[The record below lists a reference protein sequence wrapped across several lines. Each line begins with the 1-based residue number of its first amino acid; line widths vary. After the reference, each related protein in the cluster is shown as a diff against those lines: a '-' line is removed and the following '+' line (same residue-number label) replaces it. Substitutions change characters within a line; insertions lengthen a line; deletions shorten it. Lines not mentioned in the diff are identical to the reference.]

1 MKIKRLSVKVQIA
14 LNLLFLIVMVP
25 LILVVYFT
33 LRDSVEEKSR
43 AELSNS
49 TKLVYEMT
57 SLYID
62 SAVKNRLRGIAEK
75 CKEMVAYNY
84 NLYQQG
90 ELSEEEAYRRS
101 RNLLLSPGYGKIGT
115 TGYLAG
121 VSSSGVLVIHP
132 KSEGVDASGL
142 DFMKRAIEMKNGY
155 IEYDWQNE
163 GEEVPREKAGY
174 MSFFE
179 PWDLIVWAS
188 SYKEEFQELLDIS
201 KLCSKLNKI
210 KFGETGYIFI
220 FDYYGDIVYHPKI
233 EDGKLLTRGATTVN
247 TSLKM
252 MADKAVSNEGAV
264 LQTNYTFDTVGETEE
279 RLAAAIYYPE
289 MDWIIVSSS
298 EAREV
303 FSIVDTI
310 KKILIISLVLAFAAM
325 NLVIFIVFRSLLRP
339 VRAMK
344 QVVDEIAK
352 GKVNTFIEVRTA
364 DEIGSIADEIN
375 TLIESLQ
382 KLLRSMKH
390 DVQVLNN
397 SIQDL
402 TTSSQ
407 EISTTSNEQ
416 AAAVK
421 EIVSTMED
429 SDSLAKSIEKK
440 IEEVTKIALE
450 TKSTV
455 DKGVG
460 TIDLSRAKMD
470 EIKQSNSETI
480 TGIRSLGEKINAIWE
495 IVNIIN
501 SIADQTKI
509 IAFNAELEASAAGEA
524 GKNFQIVA
532 SEIRRLADSTVSST
546 SEIKTKINEIQ
557 HSSDNLIIAS
567 EDGTEKIEEGS
578 TLTRELFTTFQEI
591 LETSE
596 ISAQSAEDINT
607 SIKQQVSAFEQILQ
621 TLKQISE
628 GINNFAIS
636 TKSTTEISQNLKN
649 MSDTMQSS
657 LSMYIIAEEGDSEH
671 EGE

>member
-1 MKIKRLSVKVQIA
+1 MQIS
-14 LNLLFLIVMVP
+14 LNLLFLLVMVP
-25 LILVVYFT
+25 LTLVIYFT
-33 LRDSVEEKSR
+33 LQDNVEEQNR
-43 AELSNS
+43 EQLSNS
-49 TKLVYEMT
+49 TNMVYEMT

-62 SAVKNRLRGIAEK
+62 SAIKNRLRGIAEK
-75 CKEMVAYNY
+75 SREMVAYNY
-84 NLYQQG
+84 RLYQQG
-90 ELSEEEAYRRS
+90 EIPEEAAYTRTRE
-101 RNLLLSPGYGKIGT
+101 LLLDPAYGIIGE

-132 KSEGVDASGL
+132 FSEGVDASGAE
-142 DFMKRAIEMKNGY
+142 FMQRAIEMKNGY
-155 IEYDWQNE
+155 IEYDWKNE
-163 GEEVPREKAGY
+163 DEEKARAKAGY
-174 MSFFE
+174 MSYFE
-179 PWDLIVWAS
+179 PWDLIIWAS
-188 SYKEEFQELLDIS
+188 SYKEEFEGLLDLE
-201 KLCSKLNKI
+201 KLCTKLNKI
-210 KFGETGYIFI
+210 RLGKTGHVFI
-220 FDYYGDIVYHPKI
+220 FDFYGNIVYHPLI
-233 EDGKLLTRGATTVN
+233 NEGKPLEHGASTVD
-247 TSLKM
+247 TGLKM
-252 MADKAVSNEGAV
+252 VADKVMSTPGEI
-264 LQTNYTFDTVGETEE
+264 LQTSYRSAKLGNSKE
-279 RLAAAIYYPE
+279 RLAAVIYYPM
-289 MDWIIVSSS
+289 MDWIIVSSA
-298 EAREV
+298 EAEEI
-303 FSIVDTI
+303 FTIVDTI
-310 KKILIISLVLAFAAM
+310 KRILIISLILAFAAM
-325 NLVIFIVFRSLLRP
+325 NIVIFIVFRSLLKPIRN
-339 VRAMK
+339 MK
-344 QVVDEIAK
+344 AVVDEVAK
-352 GKVNTFIEVRTA
+352 GKVNTFISVETE
-364 DEIGSIADEIN
+364 DEIGSIALELN
-375 TLIESLQ
+375 KLIESF
-382 KLLRSMKH
+382 
-390 DVQVLNN
+390 QVLLKRMKKDVNVLN
-397 SIQDL
+397 DSIQDL
-402 TTSSQ
+402 SSSSQ

-440 IEEVTKIALE
+440 IEEVTKIAHE

-460 TIDLSRAKMD
+460 TVDLNRTKMD

-480 TGIRSLGEKINAIWE
+480 SGIRSLGEKIDAIWE

-501 SIADQTKI
+501 NIADQTKI

-567 EDGTEKIEEGS
+567 EDGTEKIEEGAS
-578 TLTRELFTTFQEI
+578 LTKELFTTFQEI

-596 ISAQSAEDINT
+596 ISAQSAGDINT

-657 LSMYIIAEEGDSEH
+657 LSMYIIPEEVEDE
-671 EGE
+671 E